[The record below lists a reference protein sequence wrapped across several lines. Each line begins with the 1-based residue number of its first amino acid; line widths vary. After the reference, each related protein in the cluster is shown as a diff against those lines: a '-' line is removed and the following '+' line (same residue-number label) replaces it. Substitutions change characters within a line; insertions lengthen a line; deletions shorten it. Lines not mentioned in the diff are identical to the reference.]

1 MDVIPSETWTPDSRA
16 AGARIDNG
24 RPGYLTRAGPV
35 CRSASGLFDHVVTA
49 LKGHREA
56 VAILLTIGLVLL
68 AIVGVGGVLAWAEW
82 RSPPRD
88 KTAVKPR
95 LTSALLATEDEEAL
109 R

>member
-16 AGARIDNG
+16 ARVRIDNG
-24 RPGYLTRAGPV
+24 RPGHLTPAGPV

-56 VAILLTIGLVLL
+56 VAILLTIGFVLL
-68 AIVGVGGVLAWAEW
+68 AIVGVGVVLAWAEW

-88 KTAVKPR
+88 MTAVKPR
-95 LTSALLATEDEEAL
+95 LTSALLAAEDEEAL